1 MLMYFCV
8 RSEIFVIMILKLYII
23 HEYVG
28 SICDKMI
35 YCSAKLKQR
44 NKKYM
49 KKIEAVIRKSK
60 FEDVK
65 SALYDADIDWF
76 SYWDI
81 TGLGKST
88 EEQVVRGQV
97 FKSGY
102 IQRRMLSI
110 VVRDV
115 NLEKTVNAILN
126 SAWTGETGDGKIFV
140 YDIEE
145 TYRIR
150 TKESGPGALYNI
162 ED

>member
-1 MLMYFCV
+1 
-8 RSEIFVIMILKLYII
+8 
-23 HEYVG
+23 
-28 SICDKMI
+28 
-35 YCSAKLKQR
+35 
-44 NKKYM
+44 M
-49 KKIEAVIRKSK
+49 KKIEAIVSKSK

-65 SALYDADIDWF
+65 QALYDADIDWF

-102 IQRRMLSI
+102 IQRRMISI
-110 VVRDV
+110 VIRDI

-150 TKESGPGALYNI
+150 TKESGPSALYNK
-162 ED
+162 E

>member
-1 MLMYFCV
+1 
-8 RSEIFVIMILKLYII
+8 
-23 HEYVG
+23 
-28 SICDKMI
+28 
-35 YCSAKLKQR
+35 
-44 NKKYM
+44 M
-49 KKIEAVIRKSK
+49 KKIEAIIRKSK

-65 SALYDADIDWF
+65 LALHEAGIEWF

-102 IQRRMLSI
+102 IQRRMISI

-126 SAWTGETGDGKIFV
+126 SAWTGETGDGKLFV
-140 YDIEE
+140 SDIQE
-145 TYRIR
+145 TFRIR
-150 TKESGPGALYNI
+150 TKESGPDSLYNK
-162 ED
+162 

>member
-1 MLMYFCV
+1 
-8 RSEIFVIMILKLYII
+8 
-23 HEYVG
+23 
-28 SICDKMI
+28 
-35 YCSAKLKQR
+35 
-44 NKKYM
+44 M

-65 SALYDADIDWF
+65 QALFDAEIDWF

-97 FKSGY
+97 FRSGY
-102 IQRRMLSI
+102 IQRRMISI

-115 NLEKTVNAILN
+115 NVEKTVKSILK
-126 SAWTGETGDGKIFV
+126 SAWTGEQGDGKIFV

-150 TKESGPGALYNI
+150 NGESGPGALYNK
-162 ED
+162 E

>member
-1 MLMYFCV
+1 
-8 RSEIFVIMILKLYII
+8 
-23 HEYVG
+23 
-28 SICDKMI
+28 
-35 YCSAKLKQR
+35 
-44 NKKYM
+44 M

-65 SALYDADIDWF
+65 QALDEVGIEWF

-88 EEQVVRGQV
+88 EEQVIRGQV
-97 FKSGY
+97 FRSGF
-102 IQRRMLSI
+102 IQRRMISI

-115 NLEKTVNAILN
+115 NLEKTVNAILT
-126 SAWTGETGDGKIFV
+126 AGRTGETGDGKVFV

-150 TKESGPGALYNI
+150 TGESGPSALYNK
-162 ED
+162 E